1 MKAVIR
7 AIRQSPT
14 YKLLGSIRPRRQRSY
29 WRHASELWA
38 RAYAQ
43 YIAWRSGS
51 SRLKS
56 QVDMVL
62 SHQDHGVR
70 ITQWPY
76 DEFAPI
82 AQAIDALMEKQG
94 WAQKKP
100 AKP

>member
-1 MKAVIR
+1 M
-7 AIRQSPT
+7 
-14 YKLLGSIRPRRQRSY
+14 
-29 WRHASELWA
+29 
-38 RAYAQ
+38 
-43 YIAWRSGS
+43 
-51 SRLKS
+51 
-56 QVDMVL
+56 
-62 SHQDHGVR
+62 R